1 MEKQRTDSLDTQ
13 AILRGVWRRHK
24 RLVTAVFLGLAI
36 PSLVVVYKTNR
47 PLYVSTAT
55 ISVESSPLESI
66 PFFKEI
72 PKKDDIATHIA
83 LLKSRSLSEGVVEAL
98 PKESFEELLNNSQ
111 FTDYVLL
118 ITNKIEAWL
127 GQPITVLSPQQRAIA
142 ELSNARMEFLQSRD
156 APGIMSIQG
165 AASSARVAMDLVNSY
180 IQVLLGRTRNADQEE
195 AQKARR
201 FLETQ
206 LQQTKDNLTQAEETL
221 TKYQQQKGRIRLGTQ
236 TELDLVKLSQIE
248 NALAEAQASREVAT
262 ARIAA
267 MRQGLNQTRPKD
279 TKTADA
285 PEKPDASAGTPS
297 PDSDARLAAFKA
309 AQERLARLEAKL
321 STMRERFTEGHPSV
335 QVTQEE
341 VLQEQAR
348 VAQLAK
354 GLPAVPVAKGPR
366 GNQSA
371 PQTTSDRDEAQRQLA
386 ALELEE
392 ASLQSKAE
400 SLRLQVGRLRGSLK
414 NVNQEELEF
423 NNLRR
428 SVESQRNMLTVLS
441 DKLMSARIREQGES
455 AVIRIID
462 PASFPIQPS
471 RIKMEKLLL
480 MVLTISAGVAFGSAF
495 ALEYLR
501 QPVETEE
508 DVRKATNLQ
517 VLGSVGHSSGTHAE
531 PARNGHPATPP
542 PAVSR
547 PPAPSSPGPIHM
559 ELYRAIRANLEAV
572 RLKTPFSTVLV
583 TSAGPGEGKSTT
595 VLNLAHVFKEFGR
608 RVLVIEADLRRPTFS
623 RTLALSAKPG
633 LLDLLNGSASLEE
646 VRRQL
651 PSGVHVI
658 PTQVAQEDP
667 AALLGSEKFFAFLN
681 SLAGQYDLVLIDSA
695 PVLAVPDNLLLAP
708 AIDQVIL
715 VAKASATSKRDLS
728 KVAAILTRVNARI
741 LGVVLNQA
749 NPVDVHYY
757 HPQYRKYYRPTET
770 KAAPP
775 VAPSRFAFLS
785 KKPKRPS

>member
-1 MEKQRTDSLDTQ
+1 
-13 AILRGVWRRHK
+13 
-24 RLVTAVFLGLAI
+24 
-36 PSLVVVYKTNR
+36 
-47 PLYVSTAT
+47 LYVSTAT

-66 PFFKEI
+66 PFFKDI
-72 PKKDDIATHIA
+72 PKKDNIATQLA

-98 PKESFEELLNNSQ
+98 PKESFEELLTNAQ
-111 FTDYVLL
+111 HTDYLFL
-118 ITNKIEAWL
+118 ITNKIKAWL
-127 GQPITVLSPQQRAIA
+127 GQPVTVLSPQQRAIG

-156 APGIMSIQG
+156 ALGIMTIKG
-165 AASSARVAMDLVNSY
+165 TASSPRVAMDLVNSY
-180 IQVLLGRTRNADQEE
+180 IQVLLGRTRNVDQEE

-206 LQQTKDNLTQAEETL
+206 MQQAKDNLTQAEDTL

-236 TELDLVKLSQIE
+236 TELDLVKLSQNE
-248 NALAEAQASREVAT
+248 NALAEAQASREVLT

-267 MRQGLNQTRPKD
+267 IRQVLNQTRPKD

-297 PDSDARLAAFKA
+297 PDSDARVVAFKT

-354 GLPAVPVAKGPR
+354 DLPAISAARAPR
-366 GNQSA
+366 TNQST
-371 PQTTSDRDEAQRQLA
+371 PQTPSDRDEAQRQLA
-386 ALELEE
+386 ALEVEE

-400 SLRLQVGRLRGSLK
+400 SLRLQVGRLRGTLK
-414 NVNQEELEF
+414 NVNQEEIEF
-423 NNLRR
+423 NDLRR
-428 SVESQRNMLTVLS
+428 SVESQRNMLTGLS
-441 DKLMSARIREQGES
+441 DKLMTARIREQGES

-462 PASFPIQPS
+462 PASYPVQPS
-471 RIKMEKLLL
+471 QSKLQQLLL
-480 MVLTISAGVAFGSAF
+480 MVLAISGGVAFGGAF
-495 ALEYLR
+495 ALEYWR

-517 VLGSVGHSSGTHAE
+517 VLGSVGHFSGPHAK
-531 PARNGHPATPP
+531 PARHGHPATPSP
-542 PAVSR
+542 PGSPSAVL
-547 PPAPSSPGPIHM
+547 SSPGPIHM
-559 ELYRAIRANLEAV
+559 ELYRAIRANLEAE
-572 RLKTPFSTVLV
+572 RLKTPFSTHLV

-623 RTLALSAKPG
+623 RSLALSAKPG

-646 VRRQL
+646 ARRQL

-658 PTQVAQEDP
+658 LAQMAREDP
-667 AALLGSEKFFAFLN
+667 AALLGSQKFFAFLK
-681 SLAGQYDLVLIDSA
+681 SLADQYDLVLIDSA

-708 AIDQVIL
+708 AIDQVLL

-757 HPQYRKYYRPTET
+757 HPQYRKYYRPAEP
-770 KAAPP
+770 KAATP

-785 KKPKRPS
+785 KKPKRP